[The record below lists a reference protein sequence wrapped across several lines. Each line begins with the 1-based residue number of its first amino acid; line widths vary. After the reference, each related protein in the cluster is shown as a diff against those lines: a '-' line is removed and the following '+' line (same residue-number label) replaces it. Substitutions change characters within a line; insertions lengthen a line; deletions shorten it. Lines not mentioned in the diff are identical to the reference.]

1 MCILDYE
8 SQKSVT
14 DGYCCDK
21 IIFKENGKMKKII
34 IFIFLLALTSMF
46 LTAEENDFWDWKD
59 NAASTT
65 YGIALMPVDFN
76 NVDTGS
82 TNTIYLPGI
91 DIRLFNGKNVTKK
104 GGFYTGTE
112 VGLIMFFSSDAEF
125 NETDYGATSGA
136 VPYTIV
142 NSDSFIGT
150 VFVLAKYGYRLDLGV
165 KLFGISLGWEMGIG
179 ARIASGNFDF
189 DADIGG
195 QSVSISE
202 GYDTTAMSMIL
213 DTAVE
218 GSVRLGTSLRFVAKL
233 GVMLTPPFINIGGIP
248 DTVGDGIDPVD
259 YDEALSILGSYDVES
274 SPLITTVRVGFIV
287 SY

>member
-1 MCILDYE
+1 
-8 SQKSVT
+8 
-14 DGYCCDK
+14 
-21 IIFKENGKMKKII
+21 MKKII
-34 IFIFLLALTSMF
+34 LVILIAFIGLSFVV
-46 LTAEENDFWDWKD
+46 AEEGAWDWKD

-65 YGIALMPVDFN
+65 YGVAFMPVDFYN
-76 NVDTGS
+76 ANKDTS
-82 TNTIYLPGI
+82 NTVMMTGI
-91 DIRLFNGKNVTKK
+91 DIRLFNGKNITTR

-112 VGLIMFFSSDAEF
+112 VGVIMFFSGDAEF
-125 NETDYGATSGA
+125 EDSYSDGTNTVNYN
-136 VPYTIV
+136 IV

-165 KLFGISLGWEMGIG
+165 KLFGLSLGWEMGMG

-189 DADIGG
+189 SANIGG
-195 QSVSISE
+195 EDGSRSQ

-218 GSVRLGTSLRFVAKL
+218 GSVRLGTNLRFVAKL
-233 GVMLTPPFINIGGIP
+233 GVMLTPPLVSISDEGVTAI
-248 DTVGDGIDPVD
+248 VGDGISAA
-259 YDEALSILGSYDVES
+259 EADSILNVYDIQS